1 MSSPLLSTP
10 ERADHGG
17 IRIDSADAASA
28 ALALQQAGQFVRALD
43 LAAWVSV
50 TPQDGAPG
58 VRIQAM
64 PAFASRYLPD
74 GDTTG
79 LAEALKLRTDTVE
92 ADLDGEI
99 VLAMLACP
107 VAFVFPDV
115 AELESAVRIR
125 RYTVQAA
132 RKTALAFDTEQ
143 AERPAGYWT
152 YDEARGF
159 TILPGQSLIEGLRR
173 ATQPE
178 ASGEL
183 YAFSCYRAT
192 EYVTVLGIAQ
202 ELEAANPEMARRL
215 QRQWETRA
223 VMSGRFH
230 DAFLREY
237 GSLAQPLPPRFY
249 VPGDRLWF
257 RNPDEH
263 SSNVEGY
270 EGSWVFYLGNGLFN
284 NFWKRD
290 KPFTFTGKCV
300 EIFHWRHGA
309 QYDAN
314 GKLFINEDIV
324 EARVAETLA
333 DPDATARILERMVR
347 IRDPQGVYAEGG
359 CIDATRECAR
369 WVRPG
374 HADVTLPEYPTPGS
388 AD

>member
-17 IRIDSADAASA
+17 IRIDSPDAASA
-28 ALALQQAGQFVRALD
+28 ALALQHAGQFVRALD

-58 VRIQAM
+58 VSIQAM
-64 PAFASRYLPD
+64 PAFAARYLPD

-92 ADLDGEI
+92 ADLDREI

-115 AELESAVRIR
+115 AELESAVRIK

-132 RKTALAFDTEQ
+132 SKTALAFDTEQ
-143 AERPAGYWT
+143 AERPADYWT

-183 YAFSCYRAT
+183 YSFSCYRAT

-202 ELEAANPEMARRL
+202 ELETANPEMARRL

-230 DAFLREY
+230 DA
-237 GSLAQPLPPRFY
+237 
-249 VPGDRLWF
+249 DRK
-257 RNPDEH
+257 
-263 SSNVEGY
+263 SV
-270 EGSWVFYLGNGLFN
+270 V
-284 NFWKRD
+284 
-290 KPFTFTGKCV
+290 
-300 EIFHWRHGA
+300 
-309 QYDAN
+309 
-314 GKLFINEDIV
+314 
-324 EARVAETLA
+324 
-333 DPDATARILERMVR
+333 
-347 IRDPQGVYAEGG
+347 
-359 CIDATRECAR
+359 
-369 WVRPG
+369 
-374 HADVTLPEYPTPGS
+374 
-388 AD
+388 